1 WGVAP
6 PAGVGDVLRGAP
18 GPFAAR
24 RGAAPLATT
33 PGAPLDGLDAWR
45 MPSERGAVM
54 RPGAAP
60 DAFGGS
66 SGPTPGSARLAMDQA
81 PPRAPRAEG
90 DALGGLIL
98 FFVVIG
104 LVAGGISVLMMSL
117 ASGNLLGIAG
127 GAIFSVAALSMG
139 GSALLKRAL
148 GRKRR

>member
-1 WGVAP
+1 
-6 PAGVGDVLRGAP
+6 
-18 GPFAAR
+18 
-24 RGAAPLATT
+24 
-33 PGAPLDGLDAWR
+33 
-45 MPSERGAVM
+45 
-54 RPGAAP
+54 
-60 DAFGGS
+60 
-66 SGPTPGSARLAMDQA
+66 MDQA

-127 GAIFSVAALSMG
+127 GAIFSVATLSMG